1 MQKQNM
7 LINNTIHLMY
17 SIACVVCLAKWKKFV
32 IPLTSAYLL
41 DVKLE
46 VENNKVQSFSLN
58 YRTKIGQSF
67 FEVYRVDTAH
77 GFLHEQRYWLTPEP
91 IPIPAMGKDLNAL
104 FNFYLEQIKQNFE
117 RYKNYYFDRMKM
129 R

>member
-1 MQKQNM
+1 
-7 LINNTIHLMY
+7 
-17 SIACVVCLAKWKKFV
+17 VVCLGKWKKFV
-32 IPLTSAYLL
+32 IPLTETDLL

-46 VENNKVQSFSLN
+46 VEKNKVQGFSLN
-58 YRTKIGQSF
+58 YRTKIGESF
-67 FEVYRVDTAH
+67 FAVYRVDTAH

-91 IPIPAMGKDLNAL
+91 IPIPTMGKDLNDV

-117 RYKNYYFDRMKM
+117 RYRNYYFDRMKM

>member
-1 MQKQNM
+1 MF
-7 LINNTIHLMY
+7 INNTIHYMY
-17 SIACVVCLAKWKKFV
+17 SIVCVICLAKWKRFV
-32 IPLTSAYLL
+32 IPLTAMDLL

-46 VENNKVQSFSLN
+46 VEKNAVRGFSLN
-58 YRTKIGQSF
+58 YRTKIGESF
-67 FEVYRVDTAH
+67 FEVYRADTAH

-91 IPIPAMGKDLNAL
+91 IPIPTMGKDLNDI

-117 RYKNYYFDRMKM
+117 RYRDYYIDRMKM